1 MVPHIFGKVDVLI
14 FNPPYVVT
22 ESEEVRKE
30 YLPYPNYFD
39 FFLVCSTIICSVLFF
54 WFTRLAVIALKHLGR
69 EENKEER

>member
-22 ESEEVRKE
+22 VSEEVKKE
-30 YLPYPNYFD
+30 YLHYPNYFD
-39 FFLVCSTIICSVLFF
+39 FFLVCSIIISSVLFF
-54 WFTRLAVIALKHLGR
+54 WFARLAVIALKHLGR